1 MFAEAEKIVPEVKN
15 AIDAFLGRQRKLYRT
30 NLLAAVAMRSVMLIA
45 GAILLPLAKAPYI
58 EILNILIGVHFL
70 FNLAGAWAY
79 YRMRYVEFFVIGL
92 VVLDTLVLGIVSMWT
107 GFLSSPFN
115 LIFPMAAGI
124 TALVAGFRASLVTAI
139 VCTLFMGTGTILKL
153 KGLLPETI
161 AGPPLSATM
170 VVVHLTLLLLA
181 EWALAM
187 LLAMIVSKLQQGELE
202 QVRQAGEIAAHSS
215 RLTGSLEEIR
225 ALKQAQD
232 GDYFLTARLVNPFM
246 QHSGDGLD
254 PRIRADFLVRQKK
267 RFAFKKW
274 KGEIGGDYCKLDT
287 LTLADQKYVF
297 FINADAMGKSL
308 QGAGGVLVLASAFSA
323 LLERA
328 RTEPENLQPEEWLG
342 RTIGE
347 LNKLFLSFDGAMLV
361 SLAMGLFDAATGTV
375 YYVNLE
381 HPRAVLVRNGKPDFF
396 EPEMHGRKLGTSDLP
411 VDFSISVTQLFPG
424 DTLLIGSDGRDD
436 VVLDGRQ
443 EVTDLEPEKGERYIN
458 YDEHRFIELVALH
471 GTDIRLLEQAIAQ
484 EADLVDDLSLMSL
497 AYLGPVVS
505 PYDNAAYD
513 QGLRDARALL
523 RAKDF
528 SAALKALAEL
538 VALRPDR
545 TDGMFSMVT
554 ALARLGEYTR
564 ARQLSRRIAWR
575 EPRHAKNLLQL
586 AALEA
591 KTGETGRARQLA
603 QRAADSDKQLTEKA
617 NRLADKLHGN

>member
-1 MFAEAEKIVPEVKN
+1 MVAESEKVAPEVQSALN
-15 AIDAFLGRQRKLYRT
+15 AFLARQHKVYRT

-45 GAILLPLAKAPYI
+45 GAILLPLANAPFINVLY
-58 EILNILIGVHFL
+58 ILIGIHFV
-70 FNLAGAWAY
+70 FNLAGTWAY

-92 VVLDTLVLGIVSMWT
+92 VALDTLVLGIVSMWT

-139 VCTLFMGTGTILKL
+139 VCTLFMGTGAFLKVL
-153 KGLLPETI
+153 GVLPEVI
-161 AGPPLSATM
+161 AGPPLSTTM
-170 VVVHLTLLLLA
+170 VFVHLTLLLLA

-187 LLAMIVSKLQQGELE
+187 LLAMIVSRLQQGELE
-202 QVRQAGEIAAHSS
+202 QVRQAGELAAHGT
-215 RLTGSLEEIR
+215 RLSGSLEEIR

-246 QHSGDGLD
+246 QQSGDALD
-254 PRIRADFLVRQKK
+254 ARVVADFLVRQKK

-274 KGEIGGDYCKLDT
+274 KGEIGGDYCKLDKIT
-287 LTLADQKYVF
+287 LSEKEYVF

-328 RTEPENLQPEEWLG
+328 RTEPEGLQPEEWLG
-342 RTIGE
+342 RTVGE

-361 SLAMGLFDAATGTV
+361 SLAMGLLDAATGTV

-381 HPRAVLVRNGKPDFF
+381 HPRAVLVRDGKPSFF
-396 EPEMHGRKLGTSDLP
+396 EPEMHGRKLGTSDIP
-411 VDFSISVTQLFPG
+411 IDFYLTVTQMFPG

-436 VVLDGRQ
+436 VVLEGQQ
-443 EVTDLEPEKGERYIN
+443 ESHADDPERGERYIN
-458 YDEHRFIELVALH
+458 YDENRFLELVALH
-471 GTDIRLLEQAIAQ
+471 GTDIRTLERAIEQ
-484 EADLVDDLSLMSL
+484 EADLVDDLSLLSL
-497 AYLGPVVS
+497 NYLGPVAS
-505 PYDNAAYD
+505 PLDNASYENR
-513 QGLRDARALL
+513 LREARTKL

-528 SAALKALAEL
+528 SGVLENLSEL

-554 ALARLGEYTR
+554 ALARTGEYSR
-564 ARQLSRRIAWR
+564 ARRLSRRIAWR

-591 KTGETGRARQLA
+591 KAGENSRARQLA
-603 QRAADSDKQLTEKA
+603 QRAADTDQTLSEKA
-617 NRLADKLHGN
+617 GRLTGRLPV